1 MHAIIWRSRH
11 LSAGL
16 CCYSRPP
23 TLCPQ
28 VLPNTLLQLPYFTFS
43 FLNLSIS
50 LLDLLLQ
57 LINSLLQLLLE
68 FPRLQI
74 TYLKFCSSFPPLF
87 GEIGHKA
94 TLSVQDDCLKLLVQL
109 LCAALV
115 ELLGSAGL

>member
-28 VLPNTLLQLPYFTFS
+28 VLPNTLLQLPYIIFS
-43 FLNLSIS
+43 FLDLPIS

-57 LINSLLQLLLE
+57 LINFLLQLLLD

-74 TYLKFCSSFPPLF
+74 TFCSSFLPLF
-87 GEIGHKA
+87 GEIGHPA
-94 TLSVQDDCLKLLVQL
+94 ALSVQDDCLKLLVQL